1 MIDSLIRA
9 SLENRALVLLLTLI
23 LTAVGVYSFDRTPVD
38 ALPDLS
44 DVQVIVR
51 TPYPGQAPR
60 LVEDQV
66 TYPLTTA
73 LLSVP
78 GATTVRG
85 YSFYGDSFVNVLFE
99 DGTDPYWARSRVLE
113 YLSQVSARLPEGV
126 RPALGPDATGVG
138 WIYQYALVD
147 RTGRHDLAQLRSIQ
161 DWFLKFELQALDG
174 VAEVATIGGMV
185 KQYQVVVD
193 PLRLRGF
200 GIPLM
205 MVEEAIRAG
214 NQEVGGS
221 VVEMAEA
228 EYMVRATGY
237 VKRIEDLERIPV
249 MATKQGTP
257 VLLRNV
263 AEVRIGPEMRRGIG
277 ELDGDGE
284 AVGGVIVMRNG
295 ENARD
300 TIARVE
306 AKLDEL
312 RAGLPQGVE
321 IVETY
326 DRGSLIQRA
335 VDNLQRKLIDE
346 FFVVALVCFVF
357 LFHVRS
363 GLIVVIVTPIAVL
376 SAFTVMHLQGLNAN
390 IMSLGGIAIAIGTLV
405 DAAIVMIEN
414 VHKKLEHGPASETE
428 RMQAIYDGCR
438 EVGPSLFFSLMIV
451 ALSFLPVFT
460 LEAQEGRMFA
470 PLAYTKTYAMVWASL
485 LSVTLVPV
493 LIYWLV
499 RGRIRPESANPVN
512 RATMAA
518 YRPFLELALRAPW
531 AVTIVAGLLVLATL
545 WPASRLGSEFMP
557 ELDEGDLLYMPTT
570 LPGLSADAAR
580 ALLQQTDKLIRTV
593 PEVERVFGKAGRAE
607 TATDPA
613 PIEMFETTIMLKP
626 REQWRPGMTPAKL
639 KAELD
644 ALVKF
649 PGLSNSWGFPIQ
661 TRIAMLATGIRTPV
675 GIKIMGPDLQVIQE
689 LGRSIEDIVRKV
701 PGTTSVYAERTATG
715 RYLDV
720 DIDRVAAARYGLNIK
735 DVQDIVGSAVGGMTV
750 SYTVEGLERYPINL
764 RYPQDFRDSL
774 EALRALP
781 LVTPTGANVTLANV
795 ARVDVAD
802 GPAMI
807 RSENARPSGW
817 VFVDL
822 QGRDLGGFVNEAKE
836 RIAAELELP
845 PGYSLGWSGQYEYLE
860 RAVERLKL
868 VVPLT
873 LAIIVLLLYLNFRNA
888 RDVLLILGALPF
900 ALVGGVW
907 LLYLLGYDMSI
918 AAVVGF
924 IALAGVAAETGVV
937 MVMYLEH
944 AWAERRKRAAADG
957 RAPTREELRAAIVE
971 GALLRLRPK
980 LMTVITIIVGLLP
993 IMWGSGTGSEV
1004 MRRIAAPMVGGMV
1017 SATVLT
1023 LVIIPSLYL
1032 IVNGWALRR
1041 EAR

>member
-1 MIDSLIRA
+1 MIDWIIRA
-9 SLENRALVLLLTLI
+9 SLGNRGLVLLLAAMLAA
-23 LTAVGVYSFDRTPVD
+23 LGAYSFVRTPVD

-51 TPYPGQAPR
+51 TPFPGQAPR
-60 LVEDQV
+60 VVEDQV

-85 YSFYGDSFVNVLFE
+85 YSFYGDSFVNVLFA

-113 YLSQVSARLPEGV
+113 YLSQAAARLPEGV

-147 RTGRHDLAQLRSIQ
+147 RTGKQDLAQLRSIQ

-193 PLRLRGF
+193 PMRLRGY

-205 MVEEAIRAG
+205 MVEQAIRNG

-237 VKRIEDLERIPV
+237 IRSVADLERIPV
-249 MATKQGTP
+249 MATKGGTP
-257 VLLRNV
+257 VLLSDV
-263 AEVRIGPEMRRGIG
+263 AEVRIGPEMRRGIS
-277 ELDGDGE
+277 ELDGEGE
-284 AVGGVIVMRNG
+284 AVGGVVVMRNG
-295 ENARD
+295 DNARD
-300 TIARVE
+300 TILRVKH
-306 AKLDEL
+306 KLDEL
-312 RAGLPQGVE
+312 RSGLPAGVE
-321 IVETY
+321 VVETY
-326 DRGSLIQRA
+326 DRSALIQRS
-335 VDNLQRKLIDE
+335 VDNLNRKLLDE
-346 FFVVALVCFVF
+346 FIVVAIVCFIF
-357 LFHVRS
+357 LFHLRS

-376 SAFTVMHLQGLNAN
+376 SAFTVMHLLGINAN
-390 IMSLGGIAIAIGTLV
+390 IMSLGGIAIAIGTMV

-414 VHKKLEHGPASETE
+414 VHKKLEHATGESD
-428 RMQAIYDGCR
+428 RMEAIYAGCR

-451 ALSFLPVFT
+451 ACSFLPVFT
-460 LEAQEGRMFA
+460 LEEQEGRMFA
-470 PLAYTKTYAMVWASL
+470 PLAYTKTYAMLWASV
-485 LSVTLVPV
+485 LSITLVPV
-493 LIYWLV
+493 LIWYLV
-499 RGRIRPESANPVN
+499 RGEIRPETANPVN
-512 RATMAA
+512 RAMMAA
-518 YRPFLELALRAPW
+518 YRPFLELALRRPW
-531 AVTIVAGLLVLATL
+531 FVTAAATVLVLATL
-545 WPASRLGSEFMP
+545 WPATRLGTEFMP

-570 LPGLSADAAR
+570 MPGLSPDAAR

-607 TATDPA
+607 SATDPA
-613 PIEMFETTIMLKP
+613 PIEMFETVIKLKP
-626 REQWRPGMTPAKL
+626 RDQWRPGMTPERL

-644 ALVKF
+644 ARVKL
-649 PGLSNSWGFPIQ
+649 PGVSNAWVYPIK
-661 TRIAMLATGIRTPV
+661 TRIDMLATGIRTPV
-675 GIKIMGPDLQVIQE
+675 GIKIMGPDLGVIE
-689 LGRSIEDIVRKV
+689 DLGRRIEKILREV

-720 DIDRVAAARYGLNIK
+720 DIDRVAAGRYGLNIK
-735 DVQDIVGSAVGGMTV
+735 DVQDIVASAVGGMTV
-750 SYTVEGLERYPINL
+750 TTTVEGLERYPVNL
-764 RYPQDFRDSL
+764 RYPQDYRDSL
-774 EALRALP
+774 QALRDLP
-781 LVTPTGANVTLANV
+781 LVTPTGANVTLADV
-795 ARVDVAD
+795 ARVEIAD
-802 GPAMI
+802 GPGMI

-817 VFVDL
+817 VFIDM
-822 QGRDLGGFVNEAKE
+822 QGRDLGGYVRDAKLQ
-836 RIAAELELP
+836 IAQDLELP

-860 RAVERLKL
+860 RALSRLGV

-873 LAIIVLLLYLNFRNA
+873 LSIIVLLLYLNFRNG

-907 LLYLLGYDMSI
+907 LLYLLDYDLSI
-918 AAVVGF
+918 AAAVGF

-944 AWAERRKRAAADG
+944 AWVERRRLAEAAG
-957 RAPTREELRAAIVE
+957 RAPNRQDLRDAIVE

-1023 LVIIPSLYL
+1023 LIIIPAIYL
-1032 IVNGWALRR
+1032 LMNGRGLRSGL
-1041 EAR
+1041 E

>member
-1 MIDSLIRA
+1 MINAIIRA
-9 SLENRALVLLLTLI
+9 SLQNRALVLLLAAL
-23 LTAVGVYSFDRTPVD
+23 LTAAGVYSFVHTPVD

-85 YSFYGDSFVNVLFE
+85 YSFYGDSFVNVLFA

-113 YLSQVSARLPEGV
+113 YLSQAAARLPEGV

-147 RTGRHDLAQLRSIQ
+147 RSGRHDLAQLRSIQ

-193 PLRLRGF
+193 PLRLRGY
-200 GIPLM
+200 GLQLM
-205 MVEEAIRAG
+205 MIEQAIRAG
-214 NQEVGGS
+214 NQEIGGS

-228 EYMVRATGY
+228 EYMVRVTGY
-237 VKRIEDLERIPV
+237 VKTIEDLERIPV
-249 MATKQGTP
+249 MTTKGGTP
-257 VLLRNV
+257 VLLRDV

-277 ELDGDGE
+277 ELDGEGE

-295 ENARD
+295 DNART
-300 TIARVE
+300 TIERVK
-306 AKLDEL
+306 AKLEEL
-312 RAGLPQGVE
+312 RGGLPAGVE
-321 IVETY
+321 IVTTY
-326 DRGSLIQRA
+326 DRSSLIQRA
-335 VDNLQRKLIDE
+335 VDNLRQKLVDE
-346 FFVVALVCFVF
+346 LLVVALVCFVF
-357 LFHVRS
+357 LFHLRS
-363 GLIVVIVTPIAVL
+363 SLIVVIVTLIAVL
-376 SAFTVMHLQGLNAN
+376 AAFILMHLQGINAN

-414 VHKKLEHGPASETE
+414 VHKKLEHGAVDGPG
-428 RMQAIYDGCR
+428 RMEAVFEGCR

-460 LEAQEGRMFA
+460 LEAQEGRLFA
-470 PLAYTKTYAMVWASL
+470 PLAYTKTYAMLWASF
-485 LSVTLVPV
+485 LSITLVPV

-499 RGRIRPESANPVN
+499 RGNIRPERANPVN
-512 RATMAA
+512 RATMAV
-518 YRPFLELALRAPW
+518 YRPFLDLALRAPW
-531 AVTIVAGLLVLATL
+531 AVVLVAIVLVLATL
-545 WPASRLGSEFMP
+545 WPASRLGTEFMP

-570 LPGLSADAAR
+570 LPGLSTDAAR

-607 TATDPA
+607 SATDPA
-613 PIEMFETTIMLKP
+613 PIEMFETTIKLKP
-626 REQWRPGMTPAKL
+626 RDQWRPGMTPAKL

-649 PGLSNSWGFPIQ
+649 PGLSNAWVYPIK
-661 TRIAMLATGIRTPV
+661 TRIDMLATGIRTPV
-675 GIKIMGPDLQVIQE
+675 GIKIMGPDLATIQ
-689 LGRSIEDIVRKV
+689 GIGQRIEDILRGV
-701 PGTTSVYAERTATG
+701 PGTTSVYAERTATS
-715 RYLDV
+715 RYLDIE
-720 DIDRVAAARYGLNIK
+720 IDRIAAGRYGLNIK

-774 EALRALP
+774 QSLRDLP
-781 LVTPTGANVTLANV
+781 LVTPTGANVTLADV

-802 GPAMI
+802 GPGMI
-807 RSENARPSGW
+807 RSENSRPSGW
-817 VFVDL
+817 VFVDI
-822 QGRDLGGFVNEAKE
+822 QDRDLGGYVGEAKQ
-836 RIAAELELP
+836 RLAAGLKLP
-845 PGYSLGWSGQYEYLE
+845 AGYSLGWSGQYEYLQ
-860 RAVERLKL
+860 RAVERLKV
-868 VVPLT
+868 VVPFT
-873 LAIIVLLLYLNFRNA
+873 LGIIVLLLYLNFRNA

-907 LLYLLGYDMSI
+907 LLYLLDYDLSI
-918 AAVVGF
+918 AAAVGF
-924 IALAGVAAETGVV
+924 IALAGVATETGVV

-944 AWAERRKRAAADG
+944 AWADRRRLASEEGREPTLADL
-957 RAPTREELRAAIVE
+957 REAIVG

-980 LMTVITIIVGLLP
+980 LMTVITIIAGLLP

-1032 IVNGWALRR
+1032 IVNGWRLRQ
-1041 EAR
+1041 AVD